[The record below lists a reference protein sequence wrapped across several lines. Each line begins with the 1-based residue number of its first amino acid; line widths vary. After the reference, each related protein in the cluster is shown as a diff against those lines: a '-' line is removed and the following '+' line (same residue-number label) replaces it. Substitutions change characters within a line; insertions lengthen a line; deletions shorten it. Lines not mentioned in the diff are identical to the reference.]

1 VVHRPEAVAYGLAD
15 EVVGGAAC
23 GVTGGPAGAPELL
36 DSGARTTTRTASPC
50 APLST
55 FEM

>member
-1 VVHRPEAVAYGLAD
+1 VVHRPAAVAYGLAD